1 MQVRGVSQMVETG
14 QESVRAAVSRAP
26 LSADDAGVNNARLNE
41 IRLQE
46 SLIHDWFLLVTVGFC
61 LQPSDR
67 VEKVVFLFKYKNN
80 PFECPRE
87 MEN

>member
-14 QESVRAAVSRAP
+14 QESARAAVSLAP
-26 LSADDAGVNNARLNE
+26 LSADDAGVNNDRLNE

-61 LQPSDR
+61 HATRPTGCRR
-67 VEKVVFLFKYKNN
+67 VRILYLHEKNTRKVA
-80 PFECPRE
+80 
-87 MEN
+87 